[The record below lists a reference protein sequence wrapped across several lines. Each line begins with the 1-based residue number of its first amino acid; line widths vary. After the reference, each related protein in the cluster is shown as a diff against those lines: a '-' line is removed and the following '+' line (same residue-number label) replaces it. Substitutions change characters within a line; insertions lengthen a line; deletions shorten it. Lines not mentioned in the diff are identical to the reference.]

1 MALPRFR
8 CMRSDFRTYSPNR
21 NAPAVLP
28 GVVPMTEDQ
37 LEAWLQ
43 RWNLQSKNFQTT
55 VEYKRFSKSNYYQH
69 STWRRGDVTL
79 LMVGY
84 VFVISNPGTTC
95 KKRVNVHM

>member
-43 RWNLQSKNFQTT
+43 RWNLQSKNFQAT
-55 VEYKRFSKSNYYQH
+55 VEYKRFFKSNYSQH
-69 STWRRGDVTL
+69 STSRRGDVAL
-79 LMVGY
+79 LTVGY
-84 VFVISNPGTTC
+84 VLVTSDPGTTC